1 MYSKYRAISELK
13 WKDLPVYENWEHR
26 YLKSIISHLLENMD
40 GTFQSLWYL
49 LFSYNSLSSWH
60 QFLSIILLHFQLL
73 KVSEDLQYQTP
84 LRRLVAGGL
93 AGTTSVIATY
103 PLDLVR

>member
-1 MYSKYRAISELK
+1 MGHFNLF
-13 WKDLPVYENWEHR
+13 
-26 YLKSIISHLLENMD
+26 
-40 GTFQSLWYL
+40 GTSF
-49 LFSYNSLSSWH
+49 FCYNSLSSWH

-73 KVSEDLQYQTP
+73 KVSEDLQNQTP